1 MRKYSR
7 LIIIGMCVVAMQIV
21 TMSIS
26 SILRIASFGDF
37 YYAFAYVLMLLIFVF
52 ANIFII
58 SKFIMTISEE
68 TAYET
73 IDSIREVDIL
83 GGEYG
88 DAIRD
93 SKNRLPRCA
102 D

>member
-58 SKFIMTISEE
+58 GKFIMTISEE
-68 TAYET
+68 TNYEAT
-73 IDSIREVDIL
+73 DSVQKVNSA